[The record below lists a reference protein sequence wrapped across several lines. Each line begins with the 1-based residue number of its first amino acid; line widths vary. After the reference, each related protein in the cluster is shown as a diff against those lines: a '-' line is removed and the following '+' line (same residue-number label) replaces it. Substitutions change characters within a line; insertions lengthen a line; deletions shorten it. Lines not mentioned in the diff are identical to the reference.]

1 MADSSAPPDLPELGE
16 DEGRLMD
23 FLSDTSFA
31 AVADAVESAM
41 ALDLADLPEIDADV
55 HLSSDAVFD
64 PDGFEELSDGDLPTP
79 HLRVANLPATA
90 DEEQLQEFFARFGN
104 VQDLQFE
111 DDQSCLVRFKTFEDT
126 DRFLRSELEF
136 EEMELE

>member
-64 PDGFEELSDGDLPTP
+64 PDGFVNQLVAEGAGEDAGVAMEGPCFLGCPTRP
-79 HLRVANLPATA
+79 EASWWNWHQGFRWVAYTLG
-90 DEEQLQEFFARFGN
+90 RC
-104 VQDLQFE
+104 QFY
-111 DDQSCLVRFKTFEDT
+111 
-126 DRFLRSELEF
+126 
-136 EEMELE
+136 